1 MPLPPSLKIDASRSR
16 VALSPADP
24 VFVQDPYAA
33 YRAIREA
40 APLFFWE
47 EYGCWCAASHQLV
60 FDLFRDKRF
69 GREILHVATRQ
80 ELGWL
85 EPQAHLAPFDAV
97 DAHSMLER
105 EPPVHTLLRTLV
117 NRAFVSRQIERLRPR
132 IAALAHELID
142 RFEPEGRVDLIE
154 AFATPIPVIL
164 IAELL
169 GVPAGMAPQ
178 LLDWSHRMVAMYQFN
193 RTRSIEDQ
201 AVAAAQ
207 EFCAFL
213 RGYVEERRAAPRDDL
228 ISHLIAAEAQGDRL
242 SEDELI
248 STCILLLNAGHE
260 ATVHA
265 IGNGVK
271 AILQAGLDAS
281 AVRTGGE
288 GLVEEML
295 RFDPPLH
302 MFKRYALEDVTL
314 GPASLRKGEQVGLLL
329 GAANHDPARFAE
341 PERFLPS
348 RERPPHV
355 SFGGG
360 IHFCVGAPLA
370 RLELEVAVPIL
381 FERLPEL
388 RLEGVPFYGDTYH
401 FHGLKALEVRWERR
415 RPRPLSNR

>member
-1 MPLPPSLKIDASRSR
+1 MSLPSSLKIDASGFR
-16 VALSPADP
+16 VTLDPTDPA
-24 VFVQDPYAA
+24 FVQDPYPA
-33 YRAIREA
+33 YRAIRER

-60 FDLFRDKRF
+60 FDLFRDRRF
-69 GREILHVATRQ
+69 GREILHVATRE
-80 ELGWL
+80 ELGWPQ
-85 EPQAHLAPFDAV
+85 PQAHLAPFDAV

-105 EPPVHTLLRTLV
+105 EPPVHTRLRTLV
-117 NRAFVSRQIERLRPR
+117 NRAFVSRQVERLRPR
-132 IAALAHELID
+132 IATLAHELID
-142 RFEPEGRVDLIE
+142 GFEAKGRGNLID

-169 GVPAGMAPQ
+169 GVPPAMAPQ
-178 LLDWSHRMVAMYQFN
+178 LLDWSHRMVAMYQFK
-193 RTRSIEDQ
+193 RTRGIEDQ
-201 AVAAAQ
+201 AVAAAE
-207 EFCAFL
+207 EFSSFL
-213 RGYVEERRAAPRDDL
+213 RGYVRERRAVPRDDL

-242 SEDELI
+242 GEEELI

-271 AILQAGLDAS
+271 AILQEGLGAA
-281 AVRTGGE
+281 AVQAGGE

-302 MFKRYALEDVTL
+302 MFKRYALAEIAL
-314 GPASLRKGEQVGLLL
+314 GPATLRKGEQVGLLL
-329 GAANHDPARFAE
+329 GAANHDPDRFPE

-381 FERLPEL
+381 FERFPGL
-388 RLEGVPFYGDTYH
+388 RLQGKPLYGDTYH
-401 FHGLKALEVRWERR
+401 FHGLRALDVAW
-415 RPRPLSNR
+415 